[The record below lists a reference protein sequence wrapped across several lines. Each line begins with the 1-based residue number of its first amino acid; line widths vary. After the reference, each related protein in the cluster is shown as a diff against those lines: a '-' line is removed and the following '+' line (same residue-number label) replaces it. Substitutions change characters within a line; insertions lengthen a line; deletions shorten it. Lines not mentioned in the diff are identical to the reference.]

1 MHSDAMNQTKII
13 SPRLTKVL
21 GEEAGFTDKEIE
33 LYLTFLRIKTIEK
46 KEHLLVPGDAWQGVH
61 RARAAADFQS
71 DRRYLRLQGV
81 SEGGRSESF
90 RQAAHL

>member
-1 MHSDAMNQTKII
+1 MNQTKII

-46 KEHLLVPGDAWQGVH
+46 KEVGIINCSF
-61 RARAAADFQS
+61 DFGET
-71 DRRYLRLQGV
+71 LT
-81 SEGGRSESF
+81 
-90 RQAAHL
+90 